1 MIPSSSSL
9 LQIIHKSK
17 DFNAG
22 KNDLPWHKKCKGSK
36 STAQGNGP
44 FDEAECI
51 NLTRCENAFL
61 SEPPAPRV

>member
-22 KNDLPWHKKCKGSK
+22 KKDLFITRNVQVHSP
-36 STAQGNGP
+36 QGNGP

-61 SEPPAPRV
+61 SVPPAPRV